1 MSCPSPIY
9 SGLEKD
15 QTSFTNWSGRFN
27 GPVKSLF
34 TPNSLP
40 DLVNIVQRASSQNH
54 AVHVVG
60 SGWAFENIAYSSDFM
75 ISLANLKNV
84 LTNVTS
90 TALNADWTAR
100 QAQGADVLFH
110 VEAGAKVADVND
122 ALAARGLAL
131 TTLGGSNGQAI
142 AGALTTGTHGGDI
155 SQQPLADMVMAM
167 HLVTVNGREVWI
179 ERATQPIT
187 DDFALAN
194 ALTCPHAEILRN
206 DDVFNALLVGFG
218 RFGIIYSY
226 VLRVQKAFTLA
237 EWTTK
242 ISRATLTSKLR
253 DGVTNRSFLNPL
265 LAILPAP
272 PASLGATNVPV
283 PRGVEIVFDTNN
295 LAQCFVK
302 RRWLASGTDISNN
315 NSSNPLCAIGAAGVA
330 AAASAILAPM
340 VGIPVFGVAVGV
352 QLTALNTALAANPTM
367 TAGEMLARVLTAFWS
382 LGLGG
387 SIPLISGVEF
397 GMQYQDSMGAGKR
410 GPSDKIVSGFREQSL
425 QGCYRADSI
434 EPVFD
439 AHSSG
444 YIDFLDSVLNQAP
457 NFQQAGYIS
466 LRYSATSKATMSMH
480 NFPSAHA
487 VAIEVTSLK
496 NLPGNAA
503 WMPLVESLAI
513 AQHGRPHW
521 GQINNLN
528 AAQVS
533 TLYGSAAQSWKNI
546 LGALIGASSI
556 FSNAYTVQRGLEP
569 PLGAVATIT
578 GQPAGDLAASFLP
591 AIYLLLSK

>member
-1 MSCPSPIY
+1 
-9 SGLEKD
+9 
-15 QTSFTNWSGRFN
+15 
-27 GPVKSLF
+27 
-34 TPNSLP
+34 
-40 DLVNIVQRASSQNH
+40 
-54 AVHVVG
+54 
-60 SGWAFENIAYSSDFM
+60 
-75 ISLANLKNV
+75 
-84 LTNVTS
+84 
-90 TALNADWTAR
+90 
-100 QAQGADVLFH
+100 
-110 VEAGAKVADVND
+110 
-122 ALAARGLAL
+122 
-131 TTLGGSNGQAI
+131 
-142 AGALTTGTHGGDI
+142 
-155 SQQPLADMVMAM
+155 
-167 HLVTVNGREVWI
+167 
-179 ERATQPIT
+179 
-187 DDFALAN
+187 
-194 ALTCPHAEILRN
+194 
-206 DDVFNALLVGFG
+206 
-218 RFGIIYSY
+218 
-226 VLRVQKAFTLA
+226 
-237 EWTTK
+237 
-242 ISRATLTSKLR
+242 
-253 DGVTNRSFLNPL
+253 
-265 LAILPAP
+265 
-272 PASLGATNVPV
+272 
-283 PRGVEIVFDTNN
+283 
-295 LAQCFVK
+295 
-302 RRWLASGTDISNN
+302 
-315 NSSNPLCAIGAAGVA
+315 
-330 AAASAILAPM
+330 
-340 VGIPVFGVAVGV
+340 
-352 QLTALNTALAANPTM
+352 
-367 TAGEMLARVLTAFWS
+367 
-382 LGLGG
+382 
-387 SIPLISGVEF
+387 
-397 GMQYQDSMGAGKR
+397 MGAGKR

-533 TLYGSAAQSWKNI
+533 TLYGSAAQSWKNT

-569 PLGAVATIT
+569 PLGGVATIT